1 MALCIAERVLMTTS
15 SLIRRLEALKVE
27 LPHRL
32 HGRLERL
39 ADDIRA
45 QGVEPNHLEPDVNET
60 PDSSDTGDSEGE
72 ESEPQPE
79 PECVA
84 SVTFLKGELVIRERD
99 DQRIGSLWFQEDGLS
114 GGKIIKLG
122 LTRMDLDRMV
132 MVAADLAAKIE
143 TGID

>member
-1 MALCIAERVLMTTS
+1 MTTS
-15 SLIRRLEALKVE
+15 SLIRRLESLKPE
-27 LPHRL
+27 LPIRL

-45 QGVEPNHLEPDVNET
+45 QGVEPNHVSPEVNDA
-60 PDSSDTGDSEGE
+60 PDTGDAEP
-72 ESEPQPE
+72 EPQPD
-79 PECVA
+79 CVS

-99 DQRIGSLWFQEDGLS
+99 NQRIGSLWFQEDGLS
-114 GGKIIKLG
+114 GGRIVKLG

-143 TGID
+143 TGIE